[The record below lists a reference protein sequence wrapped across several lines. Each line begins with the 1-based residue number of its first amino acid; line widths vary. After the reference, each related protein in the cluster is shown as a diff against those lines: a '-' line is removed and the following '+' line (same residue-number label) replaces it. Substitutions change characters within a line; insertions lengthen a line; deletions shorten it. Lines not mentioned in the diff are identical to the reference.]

1 MASIGRVTVR
11 ALDKPALVSQRFD
24 PKVDLSIGEINDV
37 DITGLQNGHT
47 LIFNSS
53 VNKFESKPAAD
64 LTGQITELTGGTF

>member
-1 MASIGRVTVR
+1 MANIGRVTVR
-11 ALDKPALVSQRFD
+11 ALDRPALVSKNFET
-24 PKVDLSIGEINDV
+24 KANLSISEINDV
-37 DITGLQNGHT
+37 VITDVQDGHT

>member
-1 MASIGRVTVR
+1 MSNIGRVTVR
-11 ALDKPALVSQRFD
+11 ALDRPALVSKNFET
-24 PKVDLSIGEINDV
+24 KANLSISEINDV
-37 DITGLQNGHT
+37 VITDVQDGHT